1 MVILFR
7 PHSLLPFFTA
17 NPTALFCFTVYIF
30 TVKLSKL
37 CGENV
42 AAGPCLQ
49 FTSEVR
55 KTNMAHLSKHTLTC
69 GSGVCVIE
77 AGKRVRREAFAL
89 SIYCFIALTLLLTF
103 LFFFFAPIFYSIH
116 RSTLFCL
123 QLTVEI

>member
-55 KTNMAHLSKHTLTC
+55 KTNMASLKAYVDLWLRSLC
-69 GSGVCVIE
+69 DRSGKKSEERSVCSLYLL
-77 AGKRVRREAFAL
+77 FHC
-89 SIYCFIALTLLLTF
+89 SHIASHF
-103 LFFFFAPIFYSIH
+103 SFFFFAPIFYSIH